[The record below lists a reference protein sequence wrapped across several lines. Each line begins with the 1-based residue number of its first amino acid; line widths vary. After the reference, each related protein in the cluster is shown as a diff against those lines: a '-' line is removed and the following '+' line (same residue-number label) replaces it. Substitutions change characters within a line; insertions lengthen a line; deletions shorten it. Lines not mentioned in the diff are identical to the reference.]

1 MTSPPPAW
9 PDTLP
14 PPRDPAGPYRIC
26 LVCLGNICR
35 SPMAEAALRAALD
48 RAGLSGAVTVDSA
61 GTGDWHVGNR
71 MDARAR
77 AELTRRGYDG
87 APHRA
92 RQIAPSWLAER
103 DLVLAMDKQNLSDL
117 RWMADQARAGDQ
129 AGAGDRAGVGARA
142 GAGDRAGAGA
152 RAGAG
157 DQTGG
162 DGTGPERIRLLRSF
176 DPDSGPDAEV
186 PDPYYGEGASFGT
199 VLDLVEA
206 AAAGLAGALAAA
218 LAGERQTGP
227 GTGR

>member
-48 RAGLSGAVTVDSA
+48 RAGLTGAVTVDSA
-61 GTGDWHVGNR
+61 GTGDWHIGHR

-77 AELTRRGYDG
+77 AELGRRGYDG
-87 APHRA
+87 AAHRA
-92 RQIAPSWLAER
+92 RQFAPSWLAER
-103 DLVLAMDKQNLSDL
+103 DLVVAMDRQNLADL
-117 RWMADQARAGDQ
+117 RRMADYAET
-129 AGAGDRAGVGARA
+129 DRAETSDGATTSRTRDGQDSDHA
-142 GAGDRAGAGA
+142 ARDRV
-152 RAGAG
+152 
-157 DQTGG
+157 
-162 DGTGPERIRLLRSF
+162 RLLRSF
-176 DPDSGPDAEV
+176 DPGSDPGDEV

-206 AAAGLAGALAAA
+206 AAAGLASALAVA
-218 LAGERQTGP
+218 LAGERRTGP
-227 GTGR
+227 GAGR